1 MIMLAFIEGKIHSK
15 ELGALIL
22 EVNGLGYKI
31 HTTENTIN
39 RIEVGN
45 KTVIHTHLAV
55 RDDELVLFGFN
66 SIEELQM
73 FHQLRS
79 VSKIGPKV
87 ACGILSHFTPEELSK
102 NIYEG
107 SIGNI
112 AKAPG
117 VGKKTAERMVLELKD
132 KLSKMDLSTEI
143 LEPTV
148 QKENVVHRETI
159 DALMSLGYTKQEG
172 EKAVKSLNNKVLSVD
187 EMIKESLKLLMK
199 S

>member
-1 MIMLAFIEGKIHSK
+1 MFAFIDGKIHSK
-15 ELGALIL
+15 DLGSIIL
-22 EVNGLGYKI
+22 EVNGIGYKV

-39 RIEVGN
+39 QVQVGE
-45 KTVIHTHLAV
+45 KTIIHTHLVV
-55 RDDELVLFGFN
+55 RDDEMVLFGFN
-66 SIEELQM
+66 SKEELKM

-79 VSKIGPKV
+79 VSKIGAKV
-87 ACGILSHFTPEELSK
+87 ACGILSHFTPEELTR

-112 AKAPG
+112 SKAPG
-117 VGKKTAERMVLELKD
+117 VGKKTAERMVVELKD
-132 KLSKMDLSTEI
+132 KLSAIDLASATV
-143 LEPTV
+143 EPET
-148 QKENVVHRETI
+148 QKEDVRHRETV

-172 EKAVKSLNNKVLSVD
+172 QKAVKSLESETLSVD